1 MHMQRRN
8 LTREKLLLTG
18 LILLGLVATQE
29 LALSQTAQENRT
41 LIVSGQPGQAPV
53 IRWKGRSY
61 VDVEALARLTDGSL
75 SFKGNQI
82 TLTLPASAASTPIAT
97 PSASKA
103 ANSAFSDANSALSK
117 DFLKACIETVAVIG
131 EWRTALVNAAR
142 NASPVSDDS
151 DAGYRAQVTKDLR
164 LASVA
169 VSTRADRNAYQLFSQ
184 EVSNMQKLSSEIIA
198 AYNSMQN
205 ISPEALKD
213 DPLEQQTLN
222 CARALESMVS
232 SGQFQDDGSCH

>member
-1 MHMQRRN
+1 MQRRN
-8 LTREKLLLTG
+8 LTREKLLLPG
-18 LILLGLVATQE
+18 LILVGLLATQE

-61 VDVEALARLTDGSL
+61 VDVEALARLADGSL

-97 PSASKA
+97 PFASKTT
-103 ANSAFSDANSALSK
+103 NSAFSK
-117 DFLKACIETVAVIG
+117 DFLKACIETIAVIE

-142 NASPVSDDS
+142 NASPLSDDS
-151 DAGYRAQVTKDLR
+151 DAGYRAQATKDLR

-169 VSTRADRNAYQLFSQ
+169 VSTRSDRNAYQLFSQ
-184 EVSNMQKLSSEIIA
+184 EVSNMQKFSSEIIA

-205 ISPEALKD
+205 ISPEALSD

-222 CARALESMVS
+222 CARSLESMVS

>member
-1 MHMQRRN
+1 MQQRRN
-8 LTREKLLLTG
+8 LTRDKLLLTG
-18 LILLGLVATQE
+18 LILVGLLATQE
-29 LALSQTAQENRT
+29 LAWSQTAQENRS
-41 LIVSGQPGQAPV
+41 LVVNGQPGQAPV

-61 VDVEALARLTDGSL
+61 VDVEALSRLTDGSL

-97 PSASKA
+97 PSASKPPD
-103 ANSAFSDANSALSK
+103 SAFSK
-117 DFLKACIETVAVIG
+117 DFLKASIETIAVVV

-151 DAGYRAQVTKDLR
+151 DAGYRAQATKDLR

-169 VSTRADRNAYQLFSQ
+169 VSTRSDRNAYRLFSQ
-184 EVSNMQKLSSEIIA
+184 EVSDMQKLSNQIIA
-198 AYNSMQN
+198 SYNSMQN
-205 ISPEALKD
+205 ISPEVLTD

-222 CARALESMVS
+222 CARSLESMVS